1 MKPILDNLELNFHHM
16 VDKNPYLM
24 VVLGDF
30 NSWYTNDSKDI
41 EGSKIDI
48 LTSSSGFYQII
59 NKKTHILNNSS
70 SCLDLIFRSKLS
82 LVTEPSVHSLL
93 RVNH

>member
-1 MKPILDNLELNFHHM
+1 M

-24 VVLGDF
+24 VVLGYF
-30 NSWYTNDSKDI
+30 NIKLNSWYTNDSKDI

-82 LVTEPSVHSLL
+82 LVTEPGVHSLL